1 VNGAIEQNIIRFIN
15 DYNLVQIGDKLLI
28 ALSGGADSIFM
39 LHFFYKFKSKYEISI
54 SALHINHSLRGKD
67 ADADEEFCFN
77 YCKQLGVQFF
87 SEKIIVKKLAK
98 QNKQTLE
105 EAARNI
111 RYLKL
116 NEYFKKIGATKI
128 VTAHNLNDN
137 SETILFNLFR
147 GTGLSGASGIPIIRE
162 NIIRPLLTTNK
173 QSILDYLN
181 INNIQFRIDKSNFEN
196 DFSRNF
202 LRNEI
207 IPKVKEKLNSS
218 LDINLFK
225 FSEIVRESNRIIDSL
240 ADNIAEKYIK
250 KIDMGLEISDL
261 MLLEK
266 NEDFFGITLKKA
278 IEEKFNIIATFN
290 DILHLKAIF
299 NLQVG
304 KKIDLS
310 ENLTAI
316 RERNFVL
323 LFKKNINEIDNY
335 EIKLDLDNEIEING
349 KTISATSV
357 NKDEVTFSN
366 NKNIEYIN
374 GDKIVFPI
382 TIRKW
387 TDGDFFNPI
396 GLNGTKKVSDFLTE
410 VKIHSNEKKNQLLLL
425 NANKIIWVV
434 NHRIDESVKIK
445 NDTKRIIKLWVK

>member
-1 VNGAIEQNIIRFIN
+1 MNGAIEQNIIRFIN
-15 DYNLVQIGDKLLI
+15 DYNLVQHGDKLLI
-28 ALSGGADSIFM
+28 ALSGGSDSIFM
-39 LHFFYKFKSKYEISI
+39 LHFFYKLKSKYAISI

-67 ADADEEFCFN
+67 ADADEAFCCNF
-77 YCKQLGVQFF
+77 CKQLGVQFF
-87 SEKIIVKKLAK
+87 SEKINVKKLAK

-116 NEYFKKIGATKI
+116 NEYYKKIGATKI

-147 GTGLSGASGIPIIRE
+147 GTGLSGASGIPICRE
-162 NIIRPLLTTNK
+162 NIIRPLLTTSK

-225 FSEIVRESNRIIDSL
+225 FSEIIRESNRIINHL
-240 ADNIAEKYIK
+240 AKDIAEKHIK
-250 KIDMGLEISDL
+250 NTELGLEISDL
-261 MLLEK
+261 ILLEK
-266 NEDFFGITLKKA
+266 NEDIFGITAKKI

-290 DILHLKAIF
+290 DILHLKTIF

-310 ENLTAI
+310 ENLKAI

-323 LFKKNINEIDNY
+323 LFKKNINEVDNY
-335 EIKLDLDNEIEING
+335 EIKLDLDNEIEIYG
-349 KTISATSV
+349 KTISVTLA
-357 NKDEVTFSN
+357 NKNEVTFSN

-387 TDGDFFNPI
+387 IDGDSFNPL
-396 GLNGTKKVSDFLTE
+396 GLNGTKTVSDFLTE
-410 VKIHSNEKKNQLLLL
+410 VKIHSNEKKDQLLLL

-434 NHRIDESVKIK
+434 SHRIDESVKIK